1 LIFLGLFGLAVVAD
15 QWHTG
20 GMTEM
25 FRAGCAALLLVATL
39 PALLFAS
46 GEKKDFPLHVHVVQ
60 IERQPAGFVFLD
72 GVALATSSRIFTVHI
87 DGDPRELT
95 MMPYSM
101 RFPKGFHV
109 GDYNGHW
116 NSNGS
121 LEIQYLDEKGKLVHD
136 RLLLRGERLLPPE
149 PPTK

>member
-1 LIFLGLFGLAVVAD
+1 MRKMLKPGSAI
-15 QWHTG
+15 
-20 GMTEM
+20 
-25 FRAGCAALLLVATL
+25 LLLVGTL

-46 GEKKDFPLHVHVVQ
+46 EMNKEFPLRVHIVR
-60 IERQPAGFVFLD
+60 IERQPAGFVLID
-72 GVALATSSRIFTVHI
+72 GVALASSSRVFTVHI

-116 NSNGS
+116 NTNGS
-121 LEIQYLDEKGKLVHD
+121 LEIQCLDEKGKLVHW
-136 RLLLRGERLLPPE
+136 RFLSRGERLLPPE
-149 PPTK
+149 TTPK